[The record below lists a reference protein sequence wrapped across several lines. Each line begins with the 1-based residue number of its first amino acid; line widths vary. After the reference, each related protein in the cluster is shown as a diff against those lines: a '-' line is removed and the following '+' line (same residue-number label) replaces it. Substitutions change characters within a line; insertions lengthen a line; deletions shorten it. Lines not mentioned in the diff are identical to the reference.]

1 MFFDIF
7 WAAYIPIGVIL
18 ICIVGKALMLSLRE
32 SFAQRIS
39 PQQLQLANER
49 RDDERRGIR
58 AQGARD
64 SRRRLGKQQAVL
76 RLPLG

>member
-1 MFFDIF
+1 MFFAIF

-18 ICIVGKALMLSLRE
+18 ICIVGKALMRSLRE

-49 RDDERRGIR
+49 RDDERHGIR
-58 AQGARD
+58 I
-64 SRRRLGKQQAVL
+64 RRRRRA
-76 RLPLG
+76 